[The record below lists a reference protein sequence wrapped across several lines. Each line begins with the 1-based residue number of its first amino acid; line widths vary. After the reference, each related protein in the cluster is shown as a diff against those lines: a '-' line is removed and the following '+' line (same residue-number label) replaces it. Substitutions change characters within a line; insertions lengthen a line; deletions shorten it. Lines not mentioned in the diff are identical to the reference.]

1 MSILLACPVALPV
14 YVMAQAPTDE
24 ELKALEQQIEKKE
37 AEQAEA
43 KKKAEAEAK
52 KKAEAERKKK
62 EEEAAQQRAAEEE
75 KKKQEEASKQAAE
88 EAQRKAEEEKH
99 RQQLEQQQR
108 VEFDREMRDGDAAMN
123 KKDYAPALQAYTRAL
138 TFFPNDATALAGQ
151 ARAKEF
157 QETCSALVGEWDWV
171 LGSTTIVNADGTL
184 QNLSLIPN
192 QGNWECTDP
201 SQRKFTLH
209 WVIGGW
215 VDTIT
220 LSEDRNTVDAI
231 NNIGVRFQGFRKG
244 TQKKPPP
251 RNPLYG
257 P

>member
-1 MSILLACPVALPV
+1 MTIMHILRNLFLSILLACPVALPV

-62 EEEAAQQRAAEEE
+62 EEEAAQQRA
-75 KKKQEEASKQAAE
+75 
-88 EAQRKAEEEKH
+88 AEEEKH